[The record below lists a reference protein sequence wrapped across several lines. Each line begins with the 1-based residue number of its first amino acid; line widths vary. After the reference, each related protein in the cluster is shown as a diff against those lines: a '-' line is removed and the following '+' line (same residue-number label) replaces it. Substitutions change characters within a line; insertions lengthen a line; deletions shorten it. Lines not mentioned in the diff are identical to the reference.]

1 MIEVE
6 QVDFVT
12 VPTRDVLG
20 FVEDP
25 DGNALMLHRSYVS
38 KVPRG
43 QG

>member
-12 VPTRDVLG
+12 VPTREVLG

-25 DGNALMLHRSYVS
+25 DGNVLILHRRYAP